1 MDLLFET
8 WMFMNCSR
16 SLFETLM
23 SMNWF
28 IKKPLICF
36 LNTNWT
42 ELMGQLMRQLMGIN
56 GENFLEHELFRNWT
70 NEWKTKTGKTLALDA
85 NGSDEPLM
93 LCRLEIPEQALD
105 FSLPHHPPV
114 GLHPSQGDKQN
125 LFPAGTALWIH
136 QVQSR
141 SDWAVVRRSRWRIH
155 RATIERFLSLPLFI
169 TLSLCLSLSS
179 SLCLFDS
186 LSLSLFD

>member
-70 NEWKTKTGKTLALDA
+70 NEWKTKTGKTLALNA

-141 SDWAVVRRSRWRIH
+141 SDWAAVRRSRWRIH
-155 RATIERFLSLPLFI
+155 RTTIERFLSLPLFI